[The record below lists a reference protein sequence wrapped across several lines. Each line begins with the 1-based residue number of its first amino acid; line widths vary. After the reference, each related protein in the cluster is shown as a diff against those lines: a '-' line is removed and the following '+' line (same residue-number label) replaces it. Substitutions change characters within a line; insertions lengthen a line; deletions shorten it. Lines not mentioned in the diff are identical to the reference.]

1 MVFNVCI
8 QIHYLVRELWKAAE
22 TIHKGVDEMEHIMAN
37 ITLNLCCVGLQEVGE
52 SEHFEVVLTED
63 ELLIVR
69 VLEMLVHSKVS

>member
-1 MVFNVCI
+1 
-8 QIHYLVRELWKAAE
+8 
-22 TIHKGVDEMEHIMAN
+22 MEHIMAN

>member
-1 MVFNVCI
+1 
-8 QIHYLVRELWKAAE
+8 LVRELWKAAE

-52 SEHFEVVLTED
+52 SGHFEVALTED

-69 VLEMLVHSKVS
+69 VLGMLVHSKVS

>member
-52 SEHFEVVLTED
+52 SGHFEVALTED

-69 VLEMLVHSKVS
+69 VLGMLVHSKVS

>member
-52 SEHFEVVLTED
+52 SEHFEVALTED
-63 ELLIVR
+63 ELLIMR
-69 VLEMLVHSKVS
+69 VLGMLVHSKVS